1 MTVFLIIVS
10 LYGGIE
16 RVPMNTERACELA
29 AEKVNGSVAKAY
41 CIKNAP

>member
-10 LYGGIE
+10 LYGGIA
-16 RVPMNTERACELA
+16 RVPMNSEKACDVA
-29 AEKVNGSVAKAY
+29 AEKINGSVAKAY

>member
-1 MTVFLIIVS
+1 MTVFLVIIS

-16 RVPMNTERACELA
+16 RVPMNSERACDTA
-29 AEKVNGSVAKAY
+29 AEKINGSVAKAY